1 MVLDLD
7 SAGCHREVTVNL
19 FERQYAVLSQVD
31 RRHREVSLLCK
42 IHDLAVLRQRRLRRR
57 RRHHSDSTVNVQVV
71 HATDES
77 VEHRVG
83 AVEVYLG
90 RQNQLCSVVDDEAA
104 GCLRAVAH

>member
-1 MVLDLD
+1 MSNLHPWEKKW
-7 SAGCHREVTVNL
+7 AGPGRDFPLIPGVFT
-19 FERQYAVLSQVD
+19 SGSD
-31 RRHREVSLLCK
+31 
-42 IHDLAVLRQRRLRRR
+42 
-57 RRHHSDSTVNVQVV
+57 HHSDSTVNVQVR

-77 VEHRVG
+77 VEHSVG